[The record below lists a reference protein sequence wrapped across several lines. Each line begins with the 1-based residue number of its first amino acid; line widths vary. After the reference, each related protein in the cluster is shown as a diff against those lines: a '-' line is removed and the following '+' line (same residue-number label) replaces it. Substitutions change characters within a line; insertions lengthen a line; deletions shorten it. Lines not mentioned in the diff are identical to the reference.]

1 MINILL
7 SEHLKYKRTFTG
19 KLIISAPLFF
29 VIIALQAKLLMPANH
44 IKPWW
49 ILLDQVFNW
58 WPVIFIP
65 IGTALFAT
73 LVNLQEKKAGNY
85 LNLRIHNITPYTIW
99 IGKIVVMAY
108 HSLLAILI
116 LIAAIVTSGLI
127 TAGGPIPWSEIL
139 VGSFTIWLTSL
150 ALIPLQLWAA
160 TWMGTSFSMAVGF
173 IGLVAGVI
181 AAPKPYW
188 VYVPWSWA
196 TRLMC
201 PIIGVHPNGVHLET
215 SDLLRSPS
223 VIPIGII
230 LALATLI
237 ILTMITA
244 VWFNRRELK

>member
-1 MINILL
+1 M
-7 SEHLKYKRTFTG
+7 
-19 KLIISAPLFF
+19 
-29 VIIALQAKLLMPANH
+29 
-44 IKPWW
+44 
-49 ILLDQVFNW
+49 
-58 WPVIFIP
+58 
-65 IGTALFAT
+65 
-73 LVNLQEKKAGNY
+73 
-85 LNLRIHNITPYTIW
+85 
-99 IGKIVVMAY
+99 
-108 HSLLAILI
+108 
-116 LIAAIVTSGLI
+116 
-127 TAGGPIPWSEIL
+127 
-139 VGSFTIWLTSL
+139 
-150 ALIPLQLWAA
+150 
-160 TWMGTSFSMAVGF
+160 GF
-173 IGLVAGVI
+173 IGLVVGVI